1 MGNGDVKLDAA
12 PTPVGFTPVLA
23 RIEASPDQHA
33 TTLEQKVMYRVVLET
48 SAPMQLISL
57 DGRGT
62 GGKTPRQMFDETG
75 RTTVNFTPN
84 LWQGSAEPLWSLQP
98 GMVME
103 WYVLF
108 DKNGDGTADAYDHV
122 SDDLKNAKDVTVH
135 WRTEGQHVVL
145 CYVAG
150 ITQEINLKQVS
161 IAKLAETQLLFR
173 QWVGR
178 WSSMQFRQFRDVKSK
193 GAPDPFSEYQSFRKY
208 LDVIRAA
215 QQYRDAPEHKR
226 QAYREQVDEYED
238 YLSALRRLMPEIV
251 RTSNLPDQ
259 KTLEFAKRHKLP
271 LGELIMLTSGLGHVL
286 PVASYVSKDT
296 SEHRPLRLCLFYRWE
311 LGGKLDVLH
320 VSLVDWTNPED
331 ERLSGRYDASNVS
344 PYDAVQAVLNKWRDD
359 NQYYHPGN
367 VKWEIPRIPTP
378 PGVPQGMRN
387 GPWSGQFDTR
397 KNVWDKIKD
406 FLDSAALWLAA
417 AAAVLAFVVPI
428 PGAQIA
434 APLMWEAL
442 FAGAA
447 ASVISIARRRDVGFA
462 DWREDARDLLGIAGP
477 IFRVGKVAGT
487 IVWKR
492 GATLASR
499 QFGGT
504 FTRYMTYGEWASDRL
519 EALLIA
525 DQFIDQFNQLM
536 TASDLDPKER
546 VDKLLDFLKV
556 TAVSKGTSYVNVLGA
571 RRLVRA
577 NTRIQANERIQTHLE
592 SSMLTQLADPTA
604 TIDLDK
610 LHKQRRTQAASTGDK
625 RSKTTVQDE
634 PRRTVNPGDGGGGK
648 GGGGDSGGGG
658 GGGGRKRMSSQT
670 FAEKF
675 GPIQDSDIW
684 RKQPLISPTHVLLLR
699 KLPGHEDDP
708 NLDLIFEAELKKGEI
723 HVKMIRTYIEFV
735 GGQKVRAPEMRADE
749 LLPMIFDHFEDT
761 ARRINVRNR
770 RINGEWALDNYAD
783 VKKALETE
791 PGMPLGEA
799 IKRARAW
806 KYVQQYLDHYGYDL
820 KPSPQRPK
828 VKEEGETYTWGFDLV
843 KKTRQ

>member
-33 TTLEQKVMYRVVLET
+33 TTLEQKVMYRVVLEET
-48 SAPMQLISL
+48 SIPVQLVSL
-57 DGRGT
+57 DGKDV

-75 RTTVNFTPN
+75 RTTVDITSN
-84 LWQGSAEPLWSLQP
+84 LWQGSGKPLWSLQP

-108 DKNGDGTADAYDHV
+108 DKNGDGKADAYEHV
-122 SDDLKNAKDVTVH
+122 SDSLKNPKDVTVH
-135 WRTEGQHVVL
+135 WRTEGQHVVF

-150 ITQEINLKQVS
+150 ITQEIDLKQVS
-161 IAKLAETQLLFR
+161 IAKLAETHLLFR
-173 QWVGR
+173 QWVGN
-178 WSSMQFRQFRDVKSK
+178 WPSMQFRQFRDIKSK
-193 GAPDPFSEYQSFRKY
+193 GATDPFAEYQSLRKY

-226 QAYREQVDEYED
+226 AAYREQVDEYED

-251 RTSNLPDQ
+251 RTSILPDQ
-259 KTLEFAKRHKLP
+259 KMLAFAKRHKLP

-311 LGGKLDVLH
+311 LRDKQDMLH
-320 VSLVDWTNPED
+320 VSLVDWTNPD
-331 ERLSGRYDASNVS
+331 DQRLSGRYDASDPS
-344 PYDAVQAVLNKWRDD
+344 PKVAVQAVLNQWRDD

-378 PGVPQGMRN
+378 PGVAREKLN

-477 IFRVGKVAGT
+477 IFKVGKVAGT
-487 IVWKR
+487 IAWRR

-499 QFGGT
+499 QIGAK
-504 FTRYMTYGEWASDRL
+504 FTRYMAYGEWASDRL
-519 EALLIA
+519 EVLLIA
-525 DQFIDQFNQLM
+525 DQFIEQFTELM
-536 TASDLDPKER
+536 NSSDLDPKER
-546 VDKLLDFLKV
+546 IDKLLDFLKV

-577 NTRIQANERIQTHLE
+577 NTRIQTNERIQTHLE
-592 SSMLTQLADPTA
+592 SSMLTQLADPSA

-610 LHKQRRTQAASTGDK
+610 LHKQRRTQAASTEDK

-648 GGGGDSGGGG
+648 GGGGHSGRGG
-658 GGGGRKRMSSQT
+658 GGGGRRKPTFPADDPEWFEPHQISDKSIGMQTKKRKDYPRAYHFNAYINDEKFVTVNIETRIDDKHHPKLGTGGENFKRM
-670 FAEKF
+670 FEHF
-675 GPIQDSDIW
+675 EY
-684 RKQPLISPTHVLLLR
+684 H
-699 KLPGHEDDP
+699 GHE
-708 NLDLIFEAELKKGEI
+708 IKGWEGI
-723 HVKMIRTYIEFV
+723 MVDKNYEQIAKVKA
-735 GGQKVRAPEMRADE
+735 KNPEMSNADA
-749 LLPMIFDHFEDT
+749 LLESVTGRHFW
-761 ARRINVRNR
+761 VP
-770 RINGEWALDNYAD
+770 WAKSKNLSI
-783 VKKALETE
+783 VVE
-791 PGMPLGEA
+791 EA
-799 IKRARAW
+799 K
-806 KYVQQYLDHYGYDL
+806 DL
-820 KPSPQRPK
+820 KGGIFSFR
-828 VKEEGETYTWGFDLV
+828 VRFERS
-843 KKTRQ
+843 KK